1 MSEHLINFGCFAA
14 VGGFVESLYG
24 FVYDF
29 FTPCRPYC
37 VAVLFV
43 VMLSLCSS
51 LCSRCALV
59 EYIVSKQVS
68 LHADTDAFYMSE
80 NFI

>member
-1 MSEHLINFGCFAA
+1 MNEHLINFGRFAA

-29 FTPCRPYC
+29 FTPCLPYC

-43 VMLSLCSS
+43 IVLSLRSC
-51 LCSRCALV
+51 CALV
-59 EYIVSKQVS
+59 VLLLSI
-68 LHADTDAFYMSE
+68 
-80 NFI
+80 